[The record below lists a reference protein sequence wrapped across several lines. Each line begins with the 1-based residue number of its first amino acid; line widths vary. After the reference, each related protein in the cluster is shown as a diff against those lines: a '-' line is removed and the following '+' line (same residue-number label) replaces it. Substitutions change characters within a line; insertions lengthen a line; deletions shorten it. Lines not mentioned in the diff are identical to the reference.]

1 MDRSLTEQTRQ
12 VVNMEAAL
20 LALKDGYTN
29 ENTTWIECGPQGHI
43 LMMIANTLRTSPDKL
58 IASSSKVDD
67 GWTTI
72 SAGVEQAYNNGLDLN
87 SARFQEEFESA
98 LKRPDAAY
106 EVQEAMEYQREGQE
120 G

>member
-1 MDRSLTEQTRQ
+1 
-12 VVNMEAAL
+12 MEAAL
-20 LALKDGYTN
+20 LALKEGYTN

-43 LMMIANTLRTSPDKL
+43 LMMIANTLRTPPDKL
-58 IASSSKVDD
+58 IASSSKADD

-87 SARFQEEFESA
+87 RARFQEEYESA
-98 LKRPDAAY
+98 LERLDAAY
-106 EVQEAMEYQREGQE
+106 EVRETMEYRREGQE

>member
-20 LALKDGYTN
+20 LALKEGYTN

-43 LMMIANTLRTSPDKL
+43 LMMIASTLQTSPDKL
-58 IASSSKVDD
+58 IASSSKADD

-72 SAGVEQAYNNGLDLN
+72 TAGVKQAYNNGLN
-87 SARFQEEFESA
+87 INRIGFQEEYESA
-98 LKRPDAAY
+98 LEPLDAAY
-106 EVQEAMEYQREGQE
+106 EEQETMEYWREALQ
-120 G
+120 

>member
-20 LALKDGYTN
+20 LALKEGYTN

-43 LMMIANTLRTSPDKL
+43 LLMIASTLRTSPDKL
-58 IASSSKVDD
+58 IASSSKTDD
-67 GWTTI
+67 GWTSI
-72 SAGVEQAYNNGLDLN
+72 SAGVEKAYKNGLGLN
-87 SARFQEEFESA
+87 RTRFQEEYESA
-98 LKRPDAAY
+98 MERLDAAS
-106 EVQEAMEYQREGQE
+106 EVQETMEYRREGQE